1 MGRANSGARM
11 TRSLTVLFACAGGA
25 AVSNL
30 YWAQPLLAEIA
41 TSMDVSFGATGLL
54 VTLTQIG
61 YAIGVLLVVPLGD
74 TLDRRR
80 LIPAIMTASAI
91 ALAACAIAPS
101 FAILA
106 IAIAAVGVTTIAGQ
120 LLTPLA
126 GDLAA
131 DDERGRVISSVVTG
145 LMIGMLLSRTLSGLV
160 ADWLGWR
167 AIFVIATMLMLVMAG
182 LLARSIP
189 AEQIGPRINYVSLI
203 ASVFRGVRDHRPM
216 RYLVALGSTCLAIFT
231 MFWTSITF
239 LLSEPPFSYSASA
252 IGATSLVG
260 LVGAIAGQRIGRLHD
275 RGLSTGATG
284 VGVLFLL
291 AGIGI
296 AALATTS
303 IALVLL
309 AASLIGIGLQIVSV
323 LSQTRVL
330 EVDPPSRSR
339 LNTTFMVG
347 NFIGGAL
354 GSTLAALV
362 WSRGGWLAITAIEG
376 ALAIVALTIWF
387 FGRGVLST
395 RRSC

>member
-41 TSMDVSFGATGLL
+41 TAMDVSFGAAGLL
-54 VTLTQIG
+54 MTLTQIG
-61 YAIGVLLVVPLGD
+61 YALGVLLVVPLGD

-101 FAILA
+101 FAVLA
-106 IAIAAVGVTTIAGQ
+106 VAIAAVGVTTVTGQ
-120 LLTPLA
+120 LLMPLA

-131 DDERGRVISSVVTG
+131 DDERGRVVSSVVSG

-167 AIFVIATMLMLVMAG
+167 AIFVFATVLMLVMAA

-189 AEQIGPRINYVSLI
+189 AEQKGPRINYVSLI
-203 ASVFRGVRDHRPM
+203 ASVFRGICDYRSM
-216 RYLVALGSTCLAIFT
+216 RFLVALGAISLAIFT

-239 LLSEPPFSYSASA
+239 LLSEPPFSLSASA
-252 IGATSLVG
+252 IGSTSLVG

-284 VGVLFLL
+284 VGILL
-291 AGIGI
+291 LLTGVGI
-296 AALATTS
+296 AAFAMTS
-303 IALVLL
+303 IVLVLL
-309 AASLIGIGLQIVSV
+309 AASLIGIGLQVVSV

-347 NFIGGAL
+347 NFIGGAF
-354 GSTLAALV
+354 GSALAALV

-376 ALAIVALTIWF
+376 ALAVIALTVWF
-387 FGRGVLST
+387 FGRGVLAE
-395 RRSC
+395 RSVP